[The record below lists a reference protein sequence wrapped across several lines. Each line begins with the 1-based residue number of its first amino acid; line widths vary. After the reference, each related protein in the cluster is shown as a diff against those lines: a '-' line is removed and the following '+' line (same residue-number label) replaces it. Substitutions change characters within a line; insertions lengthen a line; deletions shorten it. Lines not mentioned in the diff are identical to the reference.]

1 MNAFRHVFEDGE
13 DAMRAPRK
21 LRDVTADLP
30 FSRRGDALRCRH
42 NSHASQ
48 LGNHDSH
55 RKDLNLVA
63 SLLKLGNTCNC
74 RKVQSV
80 LKQESCPLEGVWSSP
95 FLWTAPPIG
104 CNRAFLQRGT
114 VSRFGRG
121 RRGWDRHI

>member
-1 MNAFRHVFEDGE
+1 MDAFRHVFEDGE

-55 RKDLNLVA
+55 RKDLNLVT
-63 SLLKLGNTCNC
+63 SLLKLVNTCNC
-74 RKVQSV
+74 RKVQSALEQSLV
-80 LKQESCPLEGVWSSP
+80 HWKAWGAVRFYGPLHPQDAIVRFYSVGQYLGMTAEEEGEID
-95 FLWTAPPIG
+95 T
-104 CNRAFLQRGT
+104 
-114 VSRFGRG
+114 
-121 RRGWDRHI
+121 